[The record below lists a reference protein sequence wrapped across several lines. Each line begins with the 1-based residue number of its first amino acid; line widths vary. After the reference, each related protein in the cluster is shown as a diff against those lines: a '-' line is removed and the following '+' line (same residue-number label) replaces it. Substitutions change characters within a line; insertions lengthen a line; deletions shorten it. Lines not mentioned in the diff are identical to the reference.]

1 MIQKREKRAHTVTSP
16 RLNLFIN
23 YLNYSNMET
32 IVFDFATE
40 KKAAQAGGGLITGS
54 SSTYKN
60 QTIVISLTAPWYKKD
75 ADGNP
80 TSEQRTKS
88 GALGVVTSHGWL
100 NASELLTF
108 LETLSKDEVYGK
120 LILSEKKNNKTTNKL
135 NIDPTY
141 SFKLTIDG
149 KGKISK
155 VEA

>member
-1 MIQKREKRAHTVTSP
+1 MIEKKEKRAHTVTSP

-23 YLNYSNMET
+23 YFNYKFMET

-75 ADGNP
+75 SDGNP
-80 TSEQRTKS
+80 TNEQRTKS
-88 GALGVVTSHGWL
+88 GALGVITSHGWL
-100 NASELLTF
+100 NASELLSF
-108 LETLSKDEVYGK
+108 METLSNEEVYGK
-120 LILSEKKNNKTTNKL
+120 LISVEKKNNKNILKL

-141 SFKLTIDG
+141 SFKLSVDG